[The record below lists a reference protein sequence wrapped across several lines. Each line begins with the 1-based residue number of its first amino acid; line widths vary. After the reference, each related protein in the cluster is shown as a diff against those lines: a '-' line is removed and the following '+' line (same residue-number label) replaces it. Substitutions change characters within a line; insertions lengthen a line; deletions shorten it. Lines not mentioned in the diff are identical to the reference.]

1 MKIETIICDCCNE
14 EIPKVKKKDFFGI
27 EREYY
32 RLGKLDYSHPFKDIN
47 CRTLGLHLCERCA
60 GDISLQM
67 HEARTKL
74 LLGQVVEW
82 IENTRYTPVI
92 LMELSAKAYSLA

>member
-14 EIPKVKKKDFFGI
+14 EIPKVKKKDIFGI

-32 RLGKLDYSHPFKDIN
+32 RLGKFDWGYPFNGIN

-60 GDISLQM
+60 GNINM
-67 HEARTKL
+67 EMYKKR
-74 LLGQVVEW
+74 VEFCGGL
-82 IENTRYTPVI
+82 IE
-92 LMELSAKAYSLA
+92 

>member
-1 MKIETIICDCCNE
+1 MQSVRVGEIGGCGMRIETIICDCCNE
-14 EIPKVKKKDFFGI
+14 EIPKVKKKDIFGI

-32 RLGKLDYSHPFKDIN
+32 RLGKLNYGYPFNDIN

-67 HEARTKL
+67 HKVRTEL
-74 LLGQVVEW
+74 LL
-82 IENTRYTPVI
+82 
-92 LMELSAKAYSLA
+92 KAGS

>member
-1 MKIETIICDCCNE
+1 MRIETIICDCCKE

-32 RLGKLDYSHPFKDIN
+32 RFGKLDYGYPFKDIN
-47 CRTLGLHLCERCA
+47 CGTLGLHLCERCA

-67 HEARTKL
+67 QEERTKL
-74 LLGQVVEW
+74 LLRQAVKQGGK
-82 IENTRYTPVI
+82 
-92 LMELSAKAYSLA
+92 KAEISCSL

>member
-1 MKIETIICDCCNE
+1 MRELRVGEIGGCGMKIETIICDCCNE

-32 RLGKLDYSHPFKDIN
+32 RLGKLNYGYPFNDIN
-47 CRTLGLHLCERCA
+47 CHTLGLHLCERCA

-67 HEARTKL
+67 HEARTEL
-74 LLGQVVEW
+74 LL
-82 IENTRYTPVI
+82 
-92 LMELSAKAYSLA
+92 KAGG